1 MLRVA
6 FDVVIAAAV
15 LGAGLAILYL
25 RGPIAKRPHAALP
38 LAHGVLGAAGLALLA
53 AVLRGGLPPAIN
65 GTAGFGAIAAAFL
78 GLALAFGLLIAF
90 AGWRGRRPGGLLV
103 ATHASLAIAG
113 VVMLVTLIALG

>member
-6 FDVVIAAAV
+6 FDVVIAGAV

-25 RGPIAKRPHAALP
+25 RGAAAAPHLALR
-38 LAHGVLGAAGLALLA
+38 LIHGVLGAAGLAVLVV
-53 AVLRGGLPPAIN
+53 VLRRGLPPAVN
-65 GTAGFGAIAAAFL
+65 GTAGFGAITAAFL

-90 AGWRGRRPGGLLV
+90 VGWRGRRPGGLLV

-113 VVMLVTLIALG
+113 VVMLVTLVALG